1 MNTFFMLKIIDYLTV
16 KDKIYL
22 TFGFSFFLAKY
33 VKQSKIFNSFVF
45 KLNSIQIMKKLF
57 FGTIILSVLLT
68 SCVSTKKYADLESQH
83 NKTKDELVD
92 AKAELQGCLVDKD
105 HLMELNKSLK
115 EDKARSIQQ
124 VENLTVLTQSSS
136 DNIKEVIAQLSEKD
150 KYINGVRDAM
160 TKKDSINLALAFQ
173 LKKDLAA
180 GIQDEDIQIDVEKTV
195 VYISIA
201 DKMLFK
207 SGSATVSDRAKEVLG
222 KVATVVNSKPE
233 MEVQVEG
240 YTDNVPIST
249 KNMKDN
255 WDLSVARATSVV
267 RVLQTDFD
275 VAPSR
280 LIAAGRSEYVPLAS
294 NDTAEGRSTN
304 RRTRIV
310 ILPKLEEFFDILE
323 QKPE

>member
-1 MNTFFMLKIIDYLTV
+1 
-16 KDKIYL
+16 
-22 TFGFSFFLAKY
+22 
-33 VKQSKIFNSFVF
+33 
-45 KLNSIQIMKKLF
+45 MKKLF
-57 FGTIILSVLLT
+57 LGTVILSVLLT
-68 SCVSTKKYADLESQH
+68 SCVSSKKYADLEDQH
-83 NKTKDELVD
+83 SRTKQDLVD
-92 AKAELQGCLVDKD
+92 VKADLQACLVEKD
-105 HLMELNKSLK
+105 HLMELNNSLK
-115 EDKARSIQQ
+115 EDKARSLQQ

-180 GIQDEDIQIDVEKTV
+180 GIQDEDIQIEVEKTV

-222 KVATVVNSKPE
+222 KVATVVNGKPE

-249 KNMKDN
+249 KNMQDN

-267 RVLQTDFD
+267 RVLQNDFE

-280 LIAAGRSEYVPLAS
+280 LIAAGRSEYVPLAT
-294 NDTAEGRSTN
+294 NDTAEGRSIN

>member
-1 MNTFFMLKIIDYLTV
+1 MVSLLV
-16 KDKIYL
+16 KDKFYL
-22 TFGFSFFLAKY
+22 SFRLSFFLVNN
-33 VKQSKIFNSFVF
+33 VKQSEIFNSFVI
-45 KLNSIQIMKKLF
+45 KLNYIQIMKKLF
-57 FGTIILSVLLT
+57 FGAVILSVLLT
-68 SCVSTKKYADLESQH
+68 SCVSSKKYADLENQH
-83 NKTKDELVD
+83 SKTQQELVD
-92 AKAELQGCLVDKD
+92 AKADLQSCLVDKD
-105 HLMELNKSLK
+105 HLLELNKSLK
-115 EDKARSIQQ
+115 EDKARSLQQ

-150 KYINGVRDAM
+150 KYINGIRSAM

-207 SGSATVSDRAKEVLG
+207 SGSAIVSDRAKEVLG

-249 KNMKDN
+249 NCMKDN

-267 RVLQTDFD
+267 RVLQNDFA
-275 VAPSR
+275 VAPKR
-280 LIAAGRSEYVPLAS
+280 LIAAGRSEYVTLAT
-294 NDTAEGRSTN
+294 NDTAEGKSIN

-310 ILPKLEEFFDILE
+310 ILPKL
-323 QKPE
+323 

>member
-1 MNTFFMLKIIDYLTV
+1 
-16 KDKIYL
+16 
-22 TFGFSFFLAKY
+22 
-33 VKQSKIFNSFVF
+33 
-45 KLNSIQIMKKLF
+45 MKKLLLI
-57 FGTIILSVLLT
+57 TITMSVLLS
-68 SCVSTKKYADLESQH
+68 SCVSTKKYTDLESQFG
-83 NKTKDELVD
+83 KTKQELVD
-92 AKAELQGCLVDKD
+92 AKSDLQSCLIEKD
-105 HLMELNKSLK
+105 HLASLNELLK
-115 EDKARSIQQ
+115 EDKSRSLKQ

-136 DNIKEVIAQLSEKD
+136 DNIKEVISQLSEKD
-150 KYINGVRDAM
+150 KYINGIRAAM
-160 TKKDSINLALAFQ
+160 TQKDSINLALAFQ

-207 SGSATVSDRAKEVLG
+207 SGSAIVSDRAKEVLG

-240 YTDNVPIST
+240 YTDNVSIST
-249 KNMKDN
+249 KCMKDN
-255 WDLSVARATSVV
+255 WDLSVARATAVV
-267 RVLQTDFD
+267 RVLQNDYA
-275 VAPSR
+275 VNPGR
-280 LIAAGRSEYVPLAS
+280 LIAAGRSEFVPLAS

-310 ILPKLEEFFDILE
+310 ILPKLDQFFDILE